1 MLRKAKDMEHV
12 FKCPACGHKHSIPEE
27 LLGKK
32 LICKVC
38 DEVFPLSLRKALPDP
53 ASRPVQKT
61 DQPWRSKILRK
72 VVPDPSMAVDGAIP
86 GAVSGILA
94 GVLVPILVGIV
105 SPVGAGETI
114 SKVMLGFVWGFG
126 LGAFL
131 GALLGVIGRRLDP
144 TFQIEPGYTMLLGGG
159 VIGTLVVI
167 LVEPV
172 RWLPFGAGI
181 GALGANLWPL
191 LCKRV
196 ESTAFRPSPNVQEED
211 ASQEDEAKSQRLDF
225 K

>member
-1 MLRKAKDMEHV
+1 MLRKAEDMVHL

-32 LICKVC
+32 LICKAC
-38 DEVFPLSLRKALPDP
+38 DEVFPLSPSKVLPDP
-53 ASRPVQKT
+53 ASLPVKKT
-61 DQPWRSKILRK
+61 DPPWRAKILRK
-72 VVPDPSMAVDGAIP
+72 VLADPSAAVDGAIP

-94 GVLVPILVGIV
+94 GVLVPLLVGIV
-105 SPVGAGETI
+105 SSVGVGETI

-131 GALLGVIGRRLDP
+131 GALLGVTGRRLDP
-144 TFQIEPGYTMLLGGG
+144 AFRIESGYALLLWGG
-159 VIGTLVVI
+159 VIGTLAVI

-172 RWLPFGAGI
+172 RWLPFGAAI

-191 LCKRV
+191 VCKRV
-196 ESTAFRPSPNVQEED
+196 ESAAFRPNPKVQEED
-211 ASQEDEAKSQRLDF
+211 ASNEEEAESQRLDF
-225 K
+225 N